1 MSNAPVEIVCAHSP
15 DSDDAYMFY
24 ALATKKIRSPF
35 VEVRHLLDDIQTL
48 NVKARQGAYELTAI
62 SYHAYPYIADKYA
75 LMAAGSSIGDN
86 YGPMVVANRPMAV
99 EDLKGKR
106 IAIPGLMTTAYLT
119 LKLMQPDFEPLVVP
133 FDKILDAVHDQ
144 AADAGLIIHEAQLT
158 YAKSGFHNI
167 VDLGKWWK
175 TTQGLPL
182 PLGANALRRDLS
194 PEVAKEACRLMRESI
209 QYALDHREEALAYA
223 MQFARDMEAPLA
235 ERFVGMYV
243 NHYTVDCGDVVPKAA
258 QKLLDMGFE
267 AGIIPHRVAGR
278 VCAVKRVILLLL
290 ATTFGFSQTAPDP
303 AAEPKQRIRAVRDL
317 AKQGVD
323 SIPKIA
329 PYLSDPDVSVRV
341 ETVKALIDIGGPR
354 DGRAL
359 LVTATKDNDSEI
371 QIRAAEGSG
380 ERLPA
385 GLCQERS
392 QRVAATRRRCGSRQ
406 VRRLNDQM
414 IDAFVT
420 VRPEVISA
428 LGRLVRGGASWESRA
443 AAARALG
450 VLRGR
455 AALDDLVEAVHS
467 KEDQLMFEALIAI
480 QKIRDPSA
488 GPRIAFRLR
497 DLDDRIQIATLET
510 TGILRN
516 QAAAAEVADVFDH
529 ARNVKIKHSAAE
541 ALAQL
546 ARPADRAFFVV
557 WLNDQD
563 DVFRARRRRRLGQTE
578 DPCRSSRSGKGSAGR
593 AQHERPR
600 SPWCSGWCRWVI
612 WTRRS

>member
-48 NVKARQGAYELTAI
+48 NVKARQGTYELTAI

-86 YGPMVVANRPMAV
+86 YGPMVVANRPMPV

-182 PLGANALRRDLS
+182 PLGANVLRRDLS
-194 PEVAKEACRLMRESI
+194 PEVTKEACRLMRESI

-267 AGIIPHRVAGR
+267 AGIIPHRVT
-278 VCAVKRVILLLL
+278 VE
-290 ATTFGFSQTAPDP
+290 F
-303 AAEPKQRIRAVRDL
+303 VR
-317 AKQGVD
+317 
-323 SIPKIA
+323 
-329 PYLSDPDVSVRV
+329 
-341 ETVKALIDIGGPR
+341 
-354 DGRAL
+354 
-359 LVTATKDNDSEI
+359 
-371 QIRAAEGSG
+371 
-380 ERLPA
+380 
-385 GLCQERS
+385 
-392 QRVAATRRRCGSRQ
+392 
-406 VRRLNDQM
+406 
-414 IDAFVT
+414 
-420 VRPEVISA
+420 
-428 LGRLVRGGASWESRA
+428 
-443 AAARALG
+443 
-450 VLRGR
+450 
-455 AALDDLVEAVHS
+455 
-467 KEDQLMFEALIAI
+467 
-480 QKIRDPSA
+480 
-488 GPRIAFRLR
+488 
-497 DLDDRIQIATLET
+497 
-510 TGILRN
+510 
-516 QAAAAEVADVFDH
+516 
-529 ARNVKIKHSAAE
+529 
-541 ALAQL
+541 
-546 ARPADRAFFVV
+546 
-557 WLNDQD
+557 
-563 DVFRARRRRRLGQTE
+563 
-578 DPCRSSRSGKGSAGR
+578 
-593 AQHERPR
+593 
-600 SPWCSGWCRWVI
+600 
-612 WTRRS
+612 